1 MRKLIRKL
9 SDMRGISGFEYR
21 LTDQIADMF
30 KKYCDD
36 VKIDSL
42 GSVIAV
48 KRSNKPNAPKLM
60 IEAHCD
66 EIGLIVT
73 SITDEGYLTFA
84 NVGGVDERTL
94 PSTEV
99 TVHGKEDLW
108 GVIGIKPNYL
118 LEQGKTAKLKELAVD
133 TGLSAE
139 KVKELVAVGDSI
151 TLAQSVGRLGK
162 KQFSGK
168 SLDDRASVAAIMRVM
183 KNIKDLDIDID
194 VYAVAAVQEEVGCS
208 NNI

>member
-99 TVHGKEDLW
+99 TVHGKEDLLT
-108 GVIGIKPNYL
+108 GARKDSQIKRIG
-118 LEQGKTAKLKELAVD
+118 G
-133 TGLSAE
+133 
-139 KVKELVAVGDSI
+139 
-151 TLAQSVGRLGK
+151 
-162 KQFSGK
+162 
-168 SLDDRASVAAIMRVM
+168 
-183 KNIKDLDIDID
+183 
-194 VYAVAAVQEEVGCS
+194 
-208 NNI
+208 

>member
-66 EIGLIVT
+66 EIGSDCTRQRRFVGSNRHKAEL
-73 SITDEGYLTFA
+73 LTGA
-84 NVGGVDERTL
+84 RKDSQIKRIGG
-94 PSTEV
+94 
-99 TVHGKEDLW
+99 
-108 GVIGIKPNYL
+108 
-118 LEQGKTAKLKELAVD
+118 
-133 TGLSAE
+133 
-139 KVKELVAVGDSI
+139 
-151 TLAQSVGRLGK
+151 
-162 KQFSGK
+162 
-168 SLDDRASVAAIMRVM
+168 
-183 KNIKDLDIDID
+183 
-194 VYAVAAVQEEVGCS
+194 
-208 NNI
+208 

>member
-66 EIGLIVT
+66 EIGLI
-73 SITDEGYLTFA
+73 TDEGYLTFA

-139 KVKELVAVGDSI
+139 KVKEL
-151 TLAQSVGRLGK
+151 
-162 KQFSGK
+162 
-168 SLDDRASVAAIMRVM
+168 
-183 KNIKDLDIDID
+183 
-194 VYAVAAVQEEVGCS
+194 AAVCRQTRQKA
-208 NNI
+208 IQR

>member
-84 NVGGVDERTL
+84 NVR
-94 PSTEV
+94 
-99 TVHGKEDLW
+99 
-108 GVIGIKPNYL
+108 
-118 LEQGKTAKLKELAVD
+118 
-133 TGLSAE
+133 
-139 KVKELVAVGDSI
+139 
-151 TLAQSVGRLGK
+151 R
-162 KQFSGK
+162 
-168 SLDDRASVAAIMRVM
+168 
-183 KNIKDLDIDID
+183 
-194 VYAVAAVQEEVGCS
+194 C
-208 NNI
+208 

>member
-42 GSVIAV
+42 GSVSAV

-99 TVHGKEDLW
+99 TVHGKERF
-108 GVIGIKPNYL
+108 IRRCMGIKQCL

-139 KVKELVAVGDSI
+139 KVKELVAVGDSNPC
-151 TLAQSVGRLGK
+151 
-162 KQFSGK
+162 
-168 SLDDRASVAAIMRVM
+168 D
-183 KNIKDLDIDID
+183 
-194 VYAVAAVQEEVGCS
+194 
-208 NNI
+208 

>member
-94 PSTEV
+94 QRRFVGSNRHKAELLT
-99 TVHGKEDLW
+99 GARKDSQIKR
-108 GVIGIKPNYL
+108 IG
-118 LEQGKTAKLKELAVD
+118 G
-133 TGLSAE
+133 
-139 KVKELVAVGDSI
+139 
-151 TLAQSVGRLGK
+151 
-162 KQFSGK
+162 
-168 SLDDRASVAAIMRVM
+168 
-183 KNIKDLDIDID
+183 
-194 VYAVAAVQEEVGCS
+194 
-208 NNI
+208 

>member
-60 IEAHCD
+60 IR
-66 EIGLIVT
+66 G
-73 SITDEGYLTFA
+73 
-84 NVGGVDERTL
+84 TL
-94 PSTEV
+94 RRNRIDC
-99 TVHGKEDLW
+99 H
-108 GVIGIKPNYL
+108 INY
-118 LEQGKTAKLKELAVD
+118 G
-133 TGLSAE
+133 
-139 KVKELVAVGDSI
+139 
-151 TLAQSVGRLGK
+151 
-162 KQFSGK
+162 
-168 SLDDRASVAAIMRVM
+168 
-183 KNIKDLDIDID
+183 
-194 VYAVAAVQEEVGCS
+194 
-208 NNI
+208 

>member
-84 NVGGVDERTL
+84 NVGGVDERSDCTRQRRFVGSNRHKAEL
-94 PSTEV
+94 LTGARKDSQI
-99 TVHGKEDLW
+99 KR
-108 GVIGIKPNYL
+108 IG
-118 LEQGKTAKLKELAVD
+118 G
-133 TGLSAE
+133 
-139 KVKELVAVGDSI
+139 
-151 TLAQSVGRLGK
+151 
-162 KQFSGK
+162 
-168 SLDDRASVAAIMRVM
+168 
-183 KNIKDLDIDID
+183 
-194 VYAVAAVQEEVGCS
+194 
-208 NNI
+208 

>member
-84 NVGGVDERTL
+84 NVGGVDERITSVNRSDCTRQRRFVGSNRHKAEL
-94 PSTEV
+94 LTGARKDSQI
-99 TVHGKEDLW
+99 KR
-108 GVIGIKPNYL
+108 IG
-118 LEQGKTAKLKELAVD
+118 G
-133 TGLSAE
+133 
-139 KVKELVAVGDSI
+139 
-151 TLAQSVGRLGK
+151 
-162 KQFSGK
+162 
-168 SLDDRASVAAIMRVM
+168 
-183 KNIKDLDIDID
+183 
-194 VYAVAAVQEEVGCS
+194 
-208 NNI
+208 

>member
-84 NVGGVDERTL
+84 NVGGVDDCTRQRRFVGSNRHKAELLTGAR
-94 PSTEV
+94 
-99 TVHGKEDLW
+99 KDIQIKR
-108 GVIGIKPNYL
+108 IG
-118 LEQGKTAKLKELAVD
+118 G
-133 TGLSAE
+133 
-139 KVKELVAVGDSI
+139 
-151 TLAQSVGRLGK
+151 
-162 KQFSGK
+162 
-168 SLDDRASVAAIMRVM
+168 
-183 KNIKDLDIDID
+183 
-194 VYAVAAVQEEVGCS
+194 
-208 NNI
+208 